1 MAKKK
6 KWKKRLKKLAKAA
19 LIGGAL
25 YGGAKLL
32 GSRGKGAGAVSTAG
46 QAVGVDRITPKT
58 DYITKKVVP
67 DVVESE
73 VTKPDMTGVIGYG
86 HPVVQGNI
94 KRKKEFEN
102 RRTIPGYGS
111 AVAPPGILNPY
122 NRFQNIGG
130 RAQRKGGG
138 IAKRGTGA
146 AYKSGG
152 RVKSMGIAKRGGG
165 AAKR

>member
-32 GSRGKGAGAVSTAG
+32 GSRGKDAGAVSTAG

-58 DYITKKVVP
+58 DYITKKA
-67 DVVESE
+67 DVVSDALPNTSSNFQTRFK
-73 VTKPDMTGVIGYG
+73 TKIGDKWVG
-86 HPVVQGNI
+86 PGEARVV
-94 KRKKEFEN
+94 
-102 RRTIPGYGS
+102 
-111 AVAPPGILNPY
+111 NPHEATAAAGAAY
-122 NRFQNIGG
+122 RPITARPNRFN
-130 RAQRKGGG
+130 RLKGGG

-146 AYKSGG
+146 AYKKGG

-165 AAKR
+165 IAKR